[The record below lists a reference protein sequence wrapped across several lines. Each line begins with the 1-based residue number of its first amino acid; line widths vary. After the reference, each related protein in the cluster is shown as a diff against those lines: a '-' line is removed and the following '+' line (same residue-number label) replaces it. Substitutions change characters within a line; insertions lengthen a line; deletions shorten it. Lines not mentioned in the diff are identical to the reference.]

1 MKLRLKKELPKKG
14 IYILYILLI
23 FVTLIP
29 IMNDFLIR
37 GHDIYFHLMR
47 IEGLARGL
55 KCGQFPVKIQPVWYG
70 DFGYAVSA
78 FYGDLFVYAA
88 AGLRLLGF
96 SLQNAYKGYLILC
109 NIGTVLISGYCFTGI
124 FKNKYIGLFGS
135 SLYSLAVY
143 RFVNLYTRGALGE
156 YTGMML
162 LPLLMYAC
170 CLLLNRERNLAKLK
184 KGAVLLGAGMA
195 GILQCH
201 MLTAEIACMMLAL
214 IMLLFIRRVFHKE
227 VIIAGIKAV
236 GIAVG
241 LSAWFL
247 VPFLDYMLN
256 GKFNINTVDNSELMI
271 QRQGVFLSQVF
282 ALFDN
287 AIGQS
292 LDLSSGT
299 EGDFA
304 QGAGL
309 GLSAALLAFAVI
321 FLYEIIKNRSEFK
334 PEQWKMPLTAAFIG
348 TVAIVMS
355 TLYFPWDGIC
365 SLGSLFRYIVVKIQF
380 PWRLTGIAT
389 LALSL
394 LWCSVISY
402 IYLKS
407 EKSGRKTAAV
417 ISISVVAVMLLSAAH
432 FMTDLFDRGERIEVR
447 CAADMDSYVGSGEEY
462 LPVGTVPE
470 ELKKENLNNGDGIDD
485 GIINGIVISEYDKD
499 GTNVAL
505 HCENSSDTDKVLEI
519 PLLYY
524 DGYKAIAADMQGD
537 RHELNIYEGNNGVVS
552 VVIPGHSAYN
562 IQIGFYEKWYW
573 RIAEIVSLIT
583 LIIIIVSAKRAIK
596 LPNVI

>member
-1 MKLRLKKELPKKG
+1 MKLRFEKELYDKG
-14 IYILYILLI
+14 IYILYTLLI
-23 FVTLIP
+23 LVTLIP
-29 IMNDFLIR
+29 VMNDYLIR

-47 IEGLARGL
+47 IEGLAKGL
-55 KCGQFPVKIQPVWYG
+55 RCGQFPVKIQPAWYG

-78 FYGDLFVYAA
+78 FYGDLFVYVA

-96 SLQNAYKGYLILC
+96 SLQNAYKGYLICC

-135 SLYSLAVY
+135 SLYSLSVY
-143 RFVNLYTRGALGE
+143 RLVNLYTRGALGE

-170 CLLLNRERNLAKLK
+170 CLLLDKERNAIKLK
-184 KGAVLLGAGMA
+184 KGAVLLGVGMA

-201 MLTAEIACMMLAL
+201 MLTAEIACMMLTL
-214 IMLLFIRRVFHKE
+214 IMLIFIRRVLHKE

-236 GIAVG
+236 GIAAG

-256 GKFNINTVDNSELMI
+256 GKFNVNTVDNSELMI

-299 EGDFA
+299 DGDFA
-304 QGAGL
+304 QGTGFGL
-309 GLSAALLAFAVI
+309 AVSLLAFVI
-321 FLYEIIKNRSEFK
+321 ILLYEIIKNRSEFN
-334 PEQWKMPLTAAFIG
+334 PEQWKMPLTAAFVG
-348 TVAIVMS
+348 FVAIVMS
-355 TLYFPWDGIC
+355 TLYFPWDRIC

-380 PWRLTGIAT
+380 PWRLTGMAT

-394 LWCSVISY
+394 LWCAVISH

-407 EKSGRKTAAV
+407 GKNGIKRAGV
-417 ISISVVAVMLLSAAH
+417 ISIAVVTVMLLSATH
-432 FMTDLFDRGERIEVR
+432 FMADLFERGERIEIRSV
-447 CAADMDSYVGSGEEY
+447 ADMDSYVESGDEY
-462 LPVGTVPE
+462 LPVETVPE
-470 ELKKENLNNGDGIDD
+470 ELKKENLNNGDGIGN
-485 GIINGIVISEYDKD
+485 GIINGIALSEYKKD
-499 GTNVAL
+499 GTNVRL
-505 HCENSSDTDKVLEI
+505 HCENSSYTDKTLEI

-524 DGYKAIAADMQGD
+524 NGYKAIATDMQGN

-552 VVIPGHSAYN
+552 IVIPSQAVYN
-562 IQIGFYEKWYW
+562 IKIGFYEAWYW
-573 RIAEIVSLIT
+573 RVAEFISVIT
-583 LIIIIVSAKRAIK
+583 LMVVIIKWRQ
-596 LPNVI
+596 

>member
-1 MKLRLKKELPKKG
+1 MKLRFEKQLQKKG

-47 IEGLARGL
+47 IEGLAKGL

-78 FYGDLFVYAA
+78 FYGDLFVYVA

-96 SLQNAYKGYLILC
+96 SLQNAYKGYLICC

-135 SLYSLAVY
+135 SLYSLSVY
-143 RFVNLYTRGALGE
+143 RLVNLYTRGAMGE

-170 CLLLNRERNLAKLK
+170 VLLLDKERNAIKLK

-201 MLTAEIACMMLAL
+201 ILTAEIASIMLAL
-214 IMLLFIRRVFHKE
+214 IMLIFIRRVLHKE
-227 VIIAGIKAV
+227 VIIAGIKAI

-241 LSAWFL
+241 LSAWFI

-256 GKFNINTVDNSELMI
+256 GKFNINTVDNSELLI

-292 LDLSSGT
+292 LDLNSGT
-299 EGDFA
+299 DGDFA

-309 GLSAALLAFAVI
+309 GLSASLLIFAVI
-321 FLYEIIKNRSEFK
+321 FLHEIIKKRSEFK
-334 PEQWKMPLTAAFIG
+334 FEQWKMPLTAAFIG
-348 TVAIVMS
+348 FAAIFMS

-394 LWCSVISY
+394 LWCSMVSHT
-402 IYLKS
+402 YLKVG
-407 EKSGRKTAAV
+407 KKRAIV
-417 ISISVVAVMLLSAAH
+417 ISIAVLAIMLLAAAH
-432 FMTDLFDRGERIEVR
+432 FMTDLSERGERIEVR
-447 CAADMDSYVGSGEEY
+447 STNDMDSYVGSGEEY

-470 ELKKENLNNGDGIDD
+470 ELKNEDLNNGEGIDD
-485 GIINGIVISEYDKD
+485 GIINGIVISEYKKA
-499 GTNVAL
+499 GTNVRL
-505 HCENSSDTDKVLEI
+505 HCENSSDADKILEI

-524 DGYKAIAADMQGD
+524 DGYKAIATDIKGD
-537 RHELNIYEGNNGVVS
+537 RCELNIYEGNNGVVS
-552 VVIPGHSAYN
+552 IVIPGQSVYS
-562 IQIGFYEKWYW
+562 IKIGFYEKWYW

-583 LIIIIVSAKRAIK
+583 LIMTFSIK
-596 LPNVI
+596 NMLT